1 MLVKMSLEAIMLII
15 DNSEYMRNRD
25 YHPTRFEAQA
35 DAVIIVFQTNV
46 DSNAESTDCTVGL
59 MTMAGKGYVSFHRIS
74 SLIGFTYAIVY

>member
-1 MLVKMSLEAIMLII
+1 MNAQVTFKFVSAQLYPI
-15 DNSEYMRNRD
+15 
-25 YHPTRFEAQA
+25 AQA
-35 DAVIIVFQTNV
+35 DAVNIVFQTKV